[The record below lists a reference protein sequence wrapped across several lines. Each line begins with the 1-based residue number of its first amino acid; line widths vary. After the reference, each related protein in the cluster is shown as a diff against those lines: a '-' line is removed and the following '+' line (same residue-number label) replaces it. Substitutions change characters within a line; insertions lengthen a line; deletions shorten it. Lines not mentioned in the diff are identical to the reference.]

1 MITTKAAYLTAGI
14 VAGLCFAAGTGSQDM
29 ARATPGIE
37 RAVAPTATV
46 ALSGSHGRYLQFQGR
61 QKRAGTFAGNLSF
74 RRPVSDGR
82 YTLSLTFKDPAQG
95 RIRLVYD
102 IDVRRR

>member
-1 MITTKAAYLTAGI
+1 MIATKAAYLTTGI
-14 VAGLCFAAGTGSQDM
+14 FAGLCFAAGTGSQDM
-29 ARATPGIE
+29 ARATPAI
-37 RAVAPTATV
+37 APTATV

-61 QKRAGTFAGNLSF
+61 QKRTGTFAGNLSF

-82 YTLSLTFKDPAQG
+82 YTLSLTFRDPARG
-95 RIRLVYD
+95 RTRFVYD